1 MRNRRG
7 RKTRKRGG
15 MKAKS
20 SSFKNRLDMARKTA
34 EDVKTGTLKPQG
46 KVGLVPIPVARKA
59 ITHTNV
65 AEAIPVVEGVLVKS
79 ARNNSSNTDN
89 FLLGNTRGARKTGDF
104 IDRINE
110 TPMPK
115 PPTKPPM
122 SKPPVKNRTI
132 KLKPAAPLPITNFN
146 DPKTQEMIANLK
158 SLGIS
163 LPANPM
169 PPLPPS
175 TMTFPIFVKAVLED
189 KLNDITD
196 EQLSPD
202 KRSEF
207 CLTQIDASAIKDEF
221 VIANVSGFE
230 LTIPWIKLNGCS
242 PILVAATFGLVQP
255 CKQIIEYVSNE
266 NQIILLSGCD
276 SFGNNALSLCAQYG
290 YKSLCEYLIGEHKR
304 LGIHLEGYMWPSN
317 VYGDCFGKTPLM
329 LAAECGHL
337 ELIKILLRNGANP
350 LAKNDIHQNTLHH
363 CIIKCCPTPSGYKTP
378 FGYILLNT
386 NEWSQYDLAHDD
398 TYKNKEFV
406 WRFNRII
413 HLLLRFMIFENGDYS
428 AGVYRKNG
436 LKTALENDDNGKNK
450 TNVWDDSANN
460 GNGAYTHYTLTN
472 NSNWMAYYYLRSGHN
487 KVFHSLTI
495 QQSEGLS
502 DFVDKYRSP
511 FIQKTGKNKTYSSKT
526 YSSGD
531 YAFKSKLFTSDA
543 DTIVPIIKNDSNMF
557 AELEKGFNRDIWEK
571 TTSKDFIHYFLRY
584 LFYEEPIPKE
594 SENDKIQKLL
604 SIKRQIYLLKINQHN
619 LKPFVPTNRTLK
631 SYKK

>member
-1 MRNRRG
+1 MRNRR
-7 RKTRKRGG
+7 TRKRGG
-15 MKAKS
+15 MKAKG
-20 SSFKNRLDMARKTA
+20 SSFKNRLDVARKTA
-34 EDVKTGTLKPQG
+34 EDVKTGTLKPHG
-46 KVGLVPIPVARKA
+46 KVGLVPIPVARKT

-65 AEAIPVVEGVLVKS
+65 VKEIPVVEAMPVVEAIAVKS
-79 ARNNSSNTDN
+79 ARDNSSNADN
-89 FLLGNTRGARKTGDF
+89 FLLGNPRGVKTSGDF

-115 PPTKPPM
+115 PP
-122 SKPPVKNRTI
+122 SKPKATSNRTI
-132 KLKPAAPLPITNFN
+132 KIKPAAPLPITNFN

-169 PPLPPS
+169 PPLPPN
-175 TMTFPIFVKAVLED
+175 TMTFTIFVKAVLED
-189 KLNDITD
+189 RLKDITD

-202 KRSEF
+202 KRAEF
-207 CLTQIDASAIKDEF
+207 CLTQIDASAIKDENL
-221 VIANVSGFE
+221 IANVSGFE

-266 NQIILLSGCD
+266 NQINLLSGCD
-276 SFGNNALSLCAQYG
+276 SFGNNALSLSAQYG

-329 LAAECGHL
+329 HAAECGHL
-337 ELIKILLRNGANP
+337 ELIKVLLRNGANP
-350 LAKNDIHQNTLHH
+350 LAKNDIHQNALHH

-386 NEWSQYDLAHDD
+386 NEWSQYGLAHDD
-398 TYKNKEFV
+398 AYKNKELV
-406 WRFNRII
+406 WRLNRII

-450 TNVWDDSANN
+450 TNVWDDAANN
-460 GNGAYTHYTLTN
+460 GNGAYTQYTLTN
-472 NSNWMAYYYLRSGHN
+472 NSNWMAYYYLRRGNN
-487 KVFHSLTI
+487 KVFHSLTM

-502 DFVDKYRSP
+502 VFVDKYRSQ

-526 YSSGD
+526 YSPGD
-531 YAFKSKLFTSDA
+531 YSFKQKLFTNDTDA
-543 DTIVPIIKNDSNMF
+543 ILPIIKNDPNMF
-557 AELEKGFNRDIWEK
+557 VELEKGFNKDIWEK
-571 TTSKDFIHYFLRY
+571 TSSKDFIHYFLRY

-619 LKPFVPTNRTLK
+619 LKPFVPANRTLK